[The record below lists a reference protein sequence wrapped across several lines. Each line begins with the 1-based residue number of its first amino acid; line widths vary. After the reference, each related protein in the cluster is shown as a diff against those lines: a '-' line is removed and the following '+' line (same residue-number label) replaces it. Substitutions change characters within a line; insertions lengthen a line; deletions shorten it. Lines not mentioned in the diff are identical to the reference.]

1 MAYIAKS
8 DYSLR
13 INTPHFTEIL
23 DQAVDSS
30 GLTEDQI
37 REDAEETAIT
47 EINAYLTGK
56 YIMEDEFSKDG
67 TLPTDIRNKFILK
80 CLMDIALYNIHFVIN
95 PRDVPE
101 MREKAYDACKENLAA
116 YRDGK
121 LIFHSPPASGG
132 IATRP
137 IDDGG
142 IRAISLTSQ
151 RKFISKPYQDEQL
164 LDDTTL

>member
-13 INTPHFTEIL
+13 INVPHFEEIL
-23 DQAVDSS
+23 SQAVDSS

-37 REDAEETAIT
+37 REDAEQTAIT

-56 YIMEDEFSKDG
+56 YIMEDEFTKDG
-67 TLPTDIRNKFILK
+67 TLVPDPRNKFVLK
-80 CLMDIALYNIHFVIN
+80 CVMDIALYNIHFVIN

-101 MREKAYDACKENLAA
+101 IREKAYNACLENLAA
-116 YRDGK
+116 YRDGR
-121 LIFHSPPASGG
+121 LIFLSDVATGG
-132 IATRP
+132 VAIRP
-137 IDDGG
+137 DGG
-142 IRAISLTSQ
+142 IKAINLTSQ